1 MKQLNCTPFDTVP
14 AWFALCMRG
23 SSPDLMAGVAY
34 RSTGIVSDKPMTARM
49 AEVKIGCDAGISR
62 SGAGKG
68 GRFGC
73 NATNW
78 NSGKGHWKQASLPPF
93 FIYSYILFILAIFK
107 YSFGQ
112 DRGNVNTHMMIDDE
126 KWFFLRQSPNLKS
139 QMERILI
146 SRRGLLPSEES
157 PRVGFPE
164 I

>member
-49 AEVKIGCDAGISR
+49 AEVKISCDAGISR

-78 NSGKGHWKQASLPPF
+78 NSGKGHWKQASHPF
-93 FIYSYILFILAIFK
+93 SFILIFCSFSP
-107 YSFGQ
+107 YSNIQRQ
-112 DRGNVNTHMMIDDE
+112 DRGNVNTHMMIDD
-126 KWFFLRQSPNLKS
+126 KGWFILLRRPNLKS

-157 PRVGFPE
+157 PRIGFPE

>member
-49 AEVKIGCDAGISR
+49 AEVKISCDAGISR

-78 NSGKGHWKQASLPPF
+78 NSGKGHWQAKRSKALALFHIFPF
-93 FIYSYILFILAIFK
+93 YLLFLTN
-107 YSFGQ
+107 Q
-112 DRGNVNTHMMIDDE
+112 
-126 KWFFLRQSPNLKS
+126 
-139 QMERILI
+139 I
-146 SRRGLLPSEES
+146 SRPKQNT
-157 PRVGFPE
+157 FKDN
-164 I
+164 

>member
-1 MKQLNCTPFDTVP
+1 
-14 AWFALCMRG
+14 
-23 SSPDLMAGVAY
+23 MAGVAY
-34 RSTGIVSDKPMTARM
+34 RSTSIVSDKPMTARM
-49 AEVKIGCDAGISR
+49 AEVKISCDAGISR

-93 FIYSYILFILAIFK
+93 FIYSYILFILSIFK
-107 YSFGQ
+107 YPETGQ
-112 DRGNVNTHMMIDDE
+112 RQREPTHDDK
-126 KWFFLRQSPNLKS
+126 KWFILRRRPNLKS

>member
-1 MKQLNCTPFDTVP
+1 MPSDWPEVEVAN
-14 AWFALCMRG
+14 
-23 SSPDLMAGVAY
+23 LMAEVAY
-34 RSTGIVSDKPMTARM
+34 RSTGLVSDKPMTARM

-93 FIYSYILFILAIFK
+93 FIYSYIFFILSTFK
-107 YSFGQ
+107 YPETGQ
-112 DRGNVNTHMMIDDE
+112 RQREHTHDDE